1 MWIRIVEVIFPVFAV
16 IALGYGYGRIKK
28 PDMTFANQLNMQ
40 VFVPAIIF
48 AALSSKSFEIEHYG
62 VLAMGAFIVVL
73 GSGLLGWPLAKLLGV
88 HHKTLIP
95 PLMFCNSGN
104 MGLPLA
110 ILAFG
115 ESALPAAVMMFFVS
129 NLSHY
134 SVGTWLLNPRVR
146 FNSLWKDPVILAS
159 VLGILVSLLH
169 LEVWSP
175 LHFAIKMTG
184 DVSVPLLLFS
194 LGVRLTSADFSDLKL
209 GVLAGAARP
218 LIGLLLAALCLWVL
232 PLPPEQAAML
242 VVFASL
248 PPAVLNFV
256 FAETYGQEP
265 QRVASIVMI
274 GNLMSLIFVPLALYW
289 VL

>member
-1 MWIRIVEVIFPVFAV
+1 MWIRIVEVIFPIFAV
-16 IALGYGYGRIKK
+16 IALGYGYGRVKK

-62 VLAMGAFIVVL
+62 VLAVGAVVVVL

-95 PLMFCNSGN
+95 PLMFNNSGN

-115 ESALPAAVMMFFVS
+115 EHALPAAVMMFFVS

-134 SVGTWLLNPRVR
+134 SVGMWLLNPKARVS
-146 FNSLWKDPVILAS
+146 NLWKEPVIWAS
-159 VLGILVSLLH
+159 ILGMLVSLLR
-169 LEVWSP
+169 LEVWPP
-175 LHFAIKMTG
+175 LHFSIKMIG

-209 GVLAGAARP
+209 GVLVGAARP
-218 LIGLLLAALCLWVL
+218 LIGLLLAALCLWLL
-232 PLPPEQAAML
+232 PLPKEQAAML

-265 QRVASIVMI
+265 HRVASMVMV